1 MSFRVSISISTL
13 LLPPSNPEPWDG
25 RQMCV
30 SNSTA
35 SQAPPGSVGW
45 ERHYCNECSFQP
57 VLTGQCFSPYMT
69 KKKCTNFLPSSVPP
83 QEDKSQS
90 FFPFYTKRPPRN
102 PNPPLAFSTS
112 FQSHEKHQL
121 TFPLHQPNQSIQ
133 LSIFLTP
140 NKLSSS
146 PASGSPPAGWGMP
159 FAKVS
164 GQACAMKGS
173 HKNKTQALSGRLTV
187 ILLLCCLPCIPSR
200 QRQPT
205 FPTIPLGGQLWSW
218 DEGRKYFSSKP
229 VLKIDGSRKL

>member
-90 FFPFYTKRPPRN
+90 FFPFYTKRPPQN

-146 PASGSPPAGWGMP
+146 PASGSPPRQAEECPLQRWVVRP
-159 FAKVS
+159 VPWKVRTRTKPKLSQADWQLSCCFAACSVS
-164 GQACAMKGS
+164 PPDRDSPHSA
-173 HKNKTQALSGRLTV
+173 
-187 ILLLCCLPCIPSR
+187 PS
-200 QRQPT
+200 
-205 FPTIPLGGQLWSW
+205 L
-218 DEGRKYFSSKP
+218 
-229 VLKIDGSRKL
+229 